1 MEDIL
6 YIIEN
11 TVQTEPG
18 IERYD
23 FSNLVPVN
31 PRHRNRNRGFIAERA
46 VEIETDEKVTDEEN
60 DDREVEKNA
69 DNLAI
74 GEEADSIAEDK
85 DKDGPVDD
93 EDEEVK
99 PDKEAK
105 LNTSDIAHNL
115 VAEATKTMEEMKKLI
130 QQLLLLVSSP
140 TSCENCHKTGV

>member
-60 DDREVEKNA
+60 DDQEVENNA
-69 DNLAI
+69 DHLAI
-74 GEEADSIAEDK
+74 GEEADSIAE

-105 LNTSDIAHNL
+105 LNTSDTAHNL
-115 VAEATKTMEEMKKLI
+115 VAEATKKMEEVNKLV